1 MTMTKI
7 CGLTNL
13 DDALCAVDAG
23 AQMLGFIFYAKSPRY
38 VAPTTAHDIV
48 LQAKARAPQLLT
60 VGVFV
65 NESPQAIRA
74 TLDAC
79 GLDLA
84 QLSGD
89 EPPETLVALAGRAY
103 KAVRNA
109 DAAQAFLHVAVTPA
123 LNPMPDLLLDADHP
137 TLYGGSG
144 VRADES
150 LAARMAQQCHLLLA
164 GGLTPTN
171 VAEAIRVV
179 RPWGVDV
186 SSGVEAS
193 PGRKDHA
200 KVRAFV
206 QAANTIPNPHLR

>member
-1 MTMTKI
+1 MTITKI

-38 VAPTTAHDIV
+38 VSPTTVRDIV
-48 LQAKARAPQLLT
+48 LQTKARAPSILT

-65 NESPQAIRA
+65 NEAPQAIRT

-89 EPPETLVALAGRAY
+89 ESPETIVMLAGRAY
-103 KAVRNA
+103 KAVRSA
-109 DAAQAFLHVAVTPA
+109 DAARAFLHVATPA
-123 LNPMPDLLLDADHP
+123 HSHMPDLLLDADHP

-150 LAARMAQQCHLLLA
+150 LAAHMAQQCHLLLA
-164 GGLTPTN
+164 GGLTPAN
-171 VAEAIRVV
+171 VAEAIRAV

-206 QAANTIPNPHLR
+206 QAANTENGE

>member
-1 MTMTKI
+1 MTIVKI

-23 AQMLGFIFYAKSPRY
+23 AEMLGFIFYAKSPRY
-38 VAPTTAHDIV
+38 VTPAIVHDIV
-48 LQAKARAPQLLT
+48 RQAKARAAHIVT

-65 NESPQAIRA
+65 NESPEVIRA
-74 TLDAC
+74 TLDAS

-89 EPPETLVALAGRAY
+89 EPPDVLAQLAGRAY
-103 KAVRNA
+103 KAVRSAGNA
-109 DAAQAFLHVAVTPA
+109 QTFLELTPGSPA
-123 LNPMPDLLLDADHP
+123 HTGMPSLLLDADHP

-150 LAARMAQQCHLLLA
+150 LAAQLARQCHLLLA
-164 GGLTPTN
+164 GGLNPDN
-171 VAEAIRVV
+171 VAAAIQQVQ
-179 RPWGVDV
+179 PWGVDV
-186 SSGVEAS
+186 SSGVEAA

-206 QAANTIPNPHLR
+206 QAAHS